1 MKSVEDT
8 HRLSAMQVGAFN
20 ETQKNIAK
28 VYNVVA
34 TESMIAT
41 ADQLKENVDDQD
53 ITDITVSCD
62 GT

>member
-1 MKSVEDT
+1 
-8 HRLSAMQVGAFN
+8 MQVGAFN

-28 VYNVVA
+28 VYDVVA

>member
-1 MKSVEDT
+1 
-8 HRLSAMQVGAFN
+8 MQVGAFN
-20 ETQKNIAK
+20 DTQKNIAK
-28 VYNVVA
+28 VYNVVV